1 MATPPAGLVKAE
13 RDQFGRRRCRSRA
26 CPHPDACVYRKLD
39 CAILV
44 MESAEDRL
52 WCDGAEALNGP
63 SKRRREIIVPTF
75 EAPEGL
81 AIFVPRSSPS
91 LSPIAHGRRWLDELL
106 RALRAL

>member
-1 MATPPAGLVKAE
+1 
-13 RDQFGRRRCRSRA
+13 
-26 CPHPDACVYRKLD
+26 
-39 CAILV
+39 V